1 MVLCSSLN
9 YLTGQT
15 AGMFS
20 LSSHDSFLQRED
32 QDSGFNV
39 HKLHLCSYQLKK
51 NRNKRKT
58 DNETGNNL

>member
-1 MVLCSSLN
+1 
-9 YLTGQT
+9 
-15 AGMFS
+15 MFS

-39 HKLHLCSYQLKK
+39 HKLHLYSYQLKK